1 MFVMKF
7 ETTILELV
15 NYITRISNG
24 TCFFL
29 NLFVCHIPVHDDMIF
44 KIEHKSYIASGSVHP
59 PPFFQWKILGAHLG
73 NMYGV
78 FKADIR
84 QERME
89 DTS

>member
-1 MFVMKF
+1 MERV
-7 ETTILELV
+7 
-15 NYITRISNG
+15 
-24 TCFFL
+24 FFL
-29 NLFVCHIPVHDDMIF
+29 IYLYVIYLCKRGCTQRYTYNMIF